1 MVMDKEL
8 LESLLGGPI
17 STERIV
23 PGTHLFEGREYRYV
37 SNKSQVKFDN
47 LFYELVRVQPQIPQ
61 YGGAVIEGCKIT
73 LPDGDIFEAI
83 SYQGDVEGWRQQ
95 FEQGAKA
102 LNEEVARIDIDTD
115 SIVLNDMRSFRLA
128 DCIIDFH

>member
-37 SNKSQVKFDN
+37 SNKSQVKFDD
-47 LFYELVRVQPQIPQ
+47 LFHELFNVPPKIPRN
-61 YGGAVIEGCKIT
+61 GGAVLEGCKIT
-73 LPDGDIFEAI
+73 LPDGDIFEAV
-83 SYQGDVEGWRQQ
+83 SYKGDVDR
-95 FEQGAKA
+95 KS
-102 LNEEVARIDIDTD
+102 V
-115 SIVLNDMRSFRLA
+115 V
-128 DCIIDFH
+128 

>member
-23 PGTHLFEGREYRYV
+23 PGTYLFEGREYRYV
-37 SNKSQVKFDN
+37 SNKSQVKFDD
-47 LFYELVRVQPQIPQ
+47 LFHELFNVPPQIPQ
-61 YGGAVIEGCKIT
+61 YGGAVLEGCKIT
-73 LPDGDIFEAI
+73 LPDGDIFEAV
-83 SYQGDVEGWRQQ
+83 SYKGDVEGWRRQL
-95 FEQGAKA
+95 EQGAKA

-115 SIVLNDMRSFRLA
+115 SIVLNDMRSFGLA
-128 DCIIDFH
+128 GCIIEFY